1 MKAVRREMP
10 FDLDLSRVAS
20 KALDKLETRTAK
32 KVVEALREIQKDPF
46 RPRPGADIIKI
57 KGRKEPPAY
66 RLKFGRVRIEY
77 LIYEDEALIYV
88 ERIFKRKG
96 DSDYR

>member
-1 MKAVRREMP
+1 MV
-10 FDLDLSRVAS
+10 LSRGAS

-32 KVVEALREIQKDPF
+32 KTMGAMQEIQRDLLRQ
-46 RPRPGADIIKI
+46 RPVVDILKI
-57 KGRKEPPAY
+57 RGREEPPAY
-66 RLKFGRVRIEY
+66 RLKLGGVRIEY
-77 LIYEDEALIYV
+77 LIFEDENTIYV

>member
-1 MKAVRREMP
+1 MP

-20 KALDKLETRTAK
+20 KTLDKLEIRTAK
-32 KVVEALREIQKDPF
+32 KVVEALREIQKDPI

-66 RLKFGRVRIEY
+66 RLKLGKVRIEY
-77 LIYEDEALIYV
+77 LIYEDESLIFV

>member
-1 MKAVRREMP
+1 MKLERSFALV
-10 FDLDLSRVAS
+10 LSRGAS

-32 KVVEALREIQKDPF
+32 KIIGALQEIQRDPL
-46 RPRPGADIIKI
+46 RPRPGVDILKI
-57 KGRKEPPAY
+57 RGRKEPPAY
-66 RLKFGRVRIEY
+66 RLKLGRVRIEY
-77 LIYEDEALIYV
+77 LIFEDENTIYV

>member
-1 MKAVRREMP
+1 MKGETS
-10 FDLDLSRVAS
+10 FTLDLSRGAGKS
-20 KALDKLETRTAK
+20 LDKLGTRTAK

-66 RLKFGRVRIEY
+66 RLKFGQVRIEY
-77 LIYEDEALIYV
+77 VVYDEEAMIQV

-96 DSDYR
+96 DSDYK